1 MKRILWVSLIMFG
14 AQLWAQNAIPAGT
27 ILPVHLNTSLNS
39 RRVKVGQVITARVM
53 QDVPLPAG
61 SQIHVGAKLI
71 GHVVDVKRAN
81 GSQLSLHFDALVVG
95 KERIPVTV
103 NLRALAS
110 MTAVEDAQI
119 PETGPD
125 RGTPQNWW
133 TTDQIGGEAAYGGG
147 PVANGLRIVGRSTPN
162 GALVRVSAKP
172 GSRCRETAEDNNR
185 LQAVWLFSSDAC
197 GAYGLANL
205 AIAHAGR
212 TAPVGEITLA
222 SEHGDLNLRAGAGM
236 LLRVTDSSAER
247 ASR

>member
-1 MKRILWVSLIMFG
+1 MKRILLVSLMMF
-14 AQLWAQNAIPAGT
+14 AAPLWAQNAIPAGT
-27 ILPVHLNTSLNS
+27 ILPVQLNTSLNS

-61 SQIHVGAKLI
+61 SQIHAGARLI

-81 GSQLSLHFDALVVG
+81 SAQLSLHFDTLVVG
-95 KERIPVTV
+95 KQRIPVTV
-103 NLRALAS
+103 NLRAVAS
-110 MTAVEDAQI
+110 MTAIEEAQI

-133 TTDQIGGEAAYGGG
+133 TTDQIGGEVAYGSG
-147 PVANGLRIVGRSTPN
+147 PVADGLRFVGKSTPN
-162 GALVRVSAKP
+162 GALAHVSTKP
-172 GSRCRETAEDNNR
+172 GTRCRGTAEDNNR

-197 GAYGLANL
+197 GAYGFANL

-236 LLRVTDSSAER
+236 LLRITESSAER